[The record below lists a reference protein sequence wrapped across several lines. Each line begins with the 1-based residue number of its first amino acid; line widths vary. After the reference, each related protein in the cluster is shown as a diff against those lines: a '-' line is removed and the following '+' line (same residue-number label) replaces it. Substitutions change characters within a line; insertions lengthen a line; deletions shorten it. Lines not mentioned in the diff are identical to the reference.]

1 MKYLLIILS
10 VVICSSIVALYYL
23 RPSDPMPS
31 QDVALSIN
39 GNSISY
45 ENIEDQH
52 RRKGYHTTNRN
63 REIDSLVTKQVL
75 IQEAQRLGLDKND
88 DFRKALKDYYE
99 QSLIKVLTDRKLASI
114 EAGVTKEDIDRYL
127 ASSGKIFTFTRFQV
141 ENGIAVDEQS
151 QQNSVLFDD
160 LSESLRLILTTLQP
174 GEQVG
179 QFETGTEVSIIRLD
193 KVELAKGFEPMVY
206 ERDKVRE
213 HLGNY
218 QRSLEIGRWIDGLR
232 NKASI
237 VVHDE
242 AEKND

>member
-1 MKYLLIILS
+1 MKYLLIIFS
-10 VVICSSIVALYYL
+10 IVICSSMAALYYL
-23 RPSDPMPS
+23 WPSDPGLS

-39 GNSISY
+39 GHSISY

-52 RRKGYHTTNRN
+52 RRKSYHSASRD
-63 REIDSLVTKQVL
+63 REIDSLVTKQLL
-75 IQEAQRLGLDKND
+75 IQEAQRLGLDKKD

-114 EAGVTKEDIDRYL
+114 EAGVTEEDIDRYL
-127 ASSGKIFTFTRFQV
+127 ACSGKIFTFTRFQV
-141 ENGIAVDEQS
+141 DKGIAVDEQS

-193 KVELAKGFEPMVY
+193 KVESAKGFEPVAY
-206 ERDKVRE
+206 ERDKIRE

-218 QRSLEIGRWIDGLR
+218 QKSLEIGRWIDGLR

-237 VVHDE
+237 IVHDE